1 MGKLYMVVG
10 KWLLIRP
17 EKSYLCHSLFT
28 HTCSTSDV
36 ASFSRLST
44 SDECTSAESQVGGT
58 RSVGHMTGELVSH
71 PRW

>member
-36 ASFSRLST
+36 ASFSGYPPAMSVRQQ
-44 SDECTSAESQVGGT
+44 EARWVGQGQ
-58 RSVGHMTGELVSH
+58 
-71 PRW
+71 